1 MCFQA
6 HRRKFEKLKS
16 FMNFDMIY
24 KYNFQ
29 VLSSSSSQNN
39 FYNNH
44 TSQCTN
50 AIYQLHKRS
59 MLLLPYILRWIEDT
73 ILGPRN
79 HLDQHWDR
87 VSVQS
92 TPPKFLKFESF
103 LEKSLMY
110 VIWVWIYLDSP
121 SKVQLVPL
129 PLGYIIHYHSF
140 IRRQYSISPRQ
151 VATLLS
157 QNSRNLS

>member
-1 MCFQA
+1 
-6 HRRKFEKLKS
+6 
-16 FMNFDMIY
+16 MNFDMIY

-92 TPPKFLKFESF
+92 TPPNFDQIRIIPRKKPDVRYLGLNLSGFTQQGSAGSATLGLYHTLSLVYPTTIQYKSPAGSNPSVSKQQ
-103 LEKSLMY
+103 KSL
-110 VIWVWIYLDSP
+110 LD
-121 SKVQLVPL
+121 
-129 PLGYIIHYHSF
+129 
-140 IRRQYSISPRQ
+140 
-151 VATLLS
+151 
-157 QNSRNLS
+157 

>member
-1 MCFQA
+1 MPSSNTLCFQA

-29 VLSSSSSQNN
+29 VLSSSSQNN

-59 MLLLPYILRWIEDT
+59 MLLLPYILQWIEDT

-87 VSVQS
+87 VSVRS
-92 TPPKFLKFESF
+92 TPQISIKFES
-103 LEKSLMY
+103 LQCNMY
-110 VIWVWIYLDSP
+110 
-121 SKVQLVPL
+121 
-129 PLGYIIHYHSF
+129 
-140 IRRQYSISPRQ
+140 
-151 VATLLS
+151 LLIGILKINMKIEITTGI
-157 QNSRNLS
+157 QT